1 MKDGDDYSVHLMDP
15 DILVKWESVEQV
27 VCLQRSYKAGPSC
40 SKLTTSLVNYS
51 FKFTSNDTQ
60 IC

>member
-27 VCLQRSYKAGPSC
+27 VCLQRRYKAGPSC
-40 SKLTTSLVNYS
+40 SKLTLLLVNDLL
-51 FKFTSNDTQ
+51 KFTSSDTQ